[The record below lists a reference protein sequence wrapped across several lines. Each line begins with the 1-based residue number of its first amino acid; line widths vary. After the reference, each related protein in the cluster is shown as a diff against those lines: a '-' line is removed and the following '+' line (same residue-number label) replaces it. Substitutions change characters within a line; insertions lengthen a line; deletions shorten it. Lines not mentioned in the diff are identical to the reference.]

1 MSRWETPLF
10 ADHELH
16 EVLQH
21 REAKLFEEI
30 DKLGGEQLLNTS
42 IEDLCDYLEQKYKV
56 HPPQLGEDEI
66 TVDQHEMDVD
76 VSHDPLRS
84 IPNLHGP
91 VYAKGTK
98 VQYFIPYEGDQELFK
113 CRPSHFSLSPPRGR
127 VEAGEIII
135 TFVLLEHDVSKVK
148 AEFEQAIAQIK
159 NHLEWINSDVSQ
171 FNAVLRDKI
180 RQRIENRQQKLLKDQ
195 DLVASLGFPLRKRK
209 DAPQTYA
216 VPTVRKKII
225 PRLPKATTAPFV
237 PEPILDMQ
245 KYEHILFVIS
255 NMAKVM
261 EMSPKAFKEM
271 SEEDLRTHFLVQLNA
286 QYEGQAT
293 GETFNFEGKTDI
305 LIRVKNRNIFIAE
318 CKFWRGP
325 KLFKEA
331 IDQLLGYA
339 SWRDTKIALLVFN
352 RRKHLSRILEQIPK
366 TVKEH
371 PNFKRQL
378 SYPSETG
385 FRFILHHRDDLN
397 RELILTIL
405 VFEIPK

>member
-1 MSRWETPLF
+1 MSRWETLLF
-10 ADHELH
+10 ADHDLR

-21 REAKLFEEI
+21 QEAKLFEEI
-30 DKLGGEQLLNTS
+30 DKLGGERLLNTP
-42 IEDLCDYLEQKYKV
+42 IEDLCDYFEQKYKV
-56 HPPQLGEDEI
+56 HPPQLREDEI
-66 TVDQHEMDVD
+66 TVDQHETDVD

-84 IPNLHGP
+84 IPGLHGP

-113 CRPSHFSLSPPRGR
+113 CRPSRFSPSPPRGR

-135 TFVLLEHDVSKVK
+135 TFVLLEHDLNKVK
-148 AEFEQAIAQIK
+148 AEFERTLTQIR
-159 NHLEWINSDVSQ
+159 NHLEWISSDVSQ

-180 RQRIENRQQKLLKDQ
+180 RQRIENRRQKLLKDQ

-225 PRLPKATTAPFV
+225 PTLPKATTAPFV

-397 RELILTIL
+397 RELVLTIL